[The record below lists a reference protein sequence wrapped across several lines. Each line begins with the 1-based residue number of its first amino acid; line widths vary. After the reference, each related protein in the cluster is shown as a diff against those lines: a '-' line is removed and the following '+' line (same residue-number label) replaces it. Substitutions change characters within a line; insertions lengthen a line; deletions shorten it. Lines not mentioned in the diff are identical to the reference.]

1 MQITLMSLSI
11 FLAATTVNIDDVSFD
26 TQLKT
31 PGAPLEL
38 AGGSGFT
45 YALIFDV
52 LSGATYLPQGIPASD
67 FSKASTKAL
76 VLVYKRDFSAAEFRE
91 VTENL
96 FRKNNA
102 KETVQ
107 RYQTELKAFNALY
120 QDLKAGDRY
129 QLTLLANEGI
139 ELKVNNR
146 VAGTIEN
153 PSFGQALF
161 NIWFGPAPFNK
172 SFRDNLLKAI

>member
-1 MQITLMSLSI
+1 MSLSI
-11 FLAATTVNIDDVSFD
+11 LIAATTIDIDDISFD

-31 PGAPLEL
+31 PTTQLEIAGA
-38 AGGSGFT
+38 SGFT
-45 YALIFDV
+45 YAFIFDV
-52 LSGATYLPQGIPASD
+52 LSGATYLPRGTPAKE
-67 FSKASTKAL
+67 FLKAPTKAL

-96 FRKNNA
+96 FVKNNPR
-102 KETVQ
+102 ETVEQ
-107 RYQTELKAFNALY
+107 YQTELKTFNALY

-129 QLTLLANEGI
+129 QLTLLANDGI
-139 ELKVNNR
+139 ELKVNER
-146 VAGTIEN
+146 VAGRIKN

-172 SFRDNLLKAI
+172 SFRDNLLKGI

>member
-11 FLAATTVNIDDVSFD
+11 FFAAATVDIDDITFD
-26 TQLKT
+26 TQLET
-31 PGAPLEL
+31 PGTQLRSP
-38 AGGSGFT
+38 AGVGSPTHSSSMFS
-45 YALIFDV
+45 AARLICPR
-52 LSGATYLPQGIPASD
+52 AASD

-76 VLVYKRDFSAAEFRE
+76 VLVYKRDFSAASSE

-107 RYQTELKAFNALY
+107 QYQTELKAFNALY

-129 QLTLLANEGI
+129 QLTLLANDGI
-139 ELKVNNR
+139 ELKVNDR
-146 VAGTIEN
+146 VAGTIES
-153 PSFGQALF
+153 PSFGRYLF
-161 NIWFGPAPFNK
+161 NIWFGPAF
-172 SFRDNLLKAI
+172 

>member
-11 FLAATTVNIDDVSFD
+11 FFAAATVDIDDITFD
-26 TQLKT
+26 TQLET
-31 PGAPLEL
+31 PGTQLEI

-129 QLTLLANEGI
+129 QLTLLANDGI
-139 ELKVNNR
+139 ELKVNDR
-146 VAGTIEN
+146 VAGTIES

-172 SFRDNLLKAI
+172 SFRDNLLKEI

>member
-1 MQITLMSLSI
+1 MQITLMSLFN
-11 FLAATTVNIDDVSFD
+11 FLVATTVDIDDVSFD
-26 TQLKT
+26 TQLRT
-31 PGAPLEL
+31 PGALLQL

-96 FRKNNA
+96 FRKKQCERNGA
-102 KETVQ
+102 
-107 RYQTELKAFNALY
+107 
-120 QDLKAGDRY
+120 
-129 QLTLLANEGI
+129 
-139 ELKVNNR
+139 
-146 VAGTIEN
+146 TIPN
-153 PSFGQALF
+153 
-161 NIWFGPAPFNK
+161 
-172 SFRDNLLKAI
+172 

>member
-11 FLAATTVNIDDVSFD
+11 FIATTTIDIDDISFE

-31 PGAPLEL
+31 PSTQLEIAGASE
-38 AGGSGFT
+38 FT

-52 LSGATYLPQGIPASD
+52 LSGATYLPKGIPAKD
-67 FSKASTKAL
+67 FSKASSKAL

-96 FRKNNA
+96 FRKNNP
-102 KETVQ
+102 KETVD
-107 RYQTELKAFNALY
+107 RYQTELKTFNAFY

-129 QLTLLANEGI
+129 QLTLLANDGI
-139 ELKVNNR
+139 ELKVNER
-146 VAGTIEN
+146 VAGRIKS
-153 PSFGQALF
+153 PGFGQALF
-161 NIWFGPAPFNK
+161 NVWFGPAPFNK
-172 SFRDNLLKAI
+172 SFRDNLLKEI